1 MVDYKFCFIFLPCV
15 IIIKLIKEHKQD
27 LYNIKSNLYELTYKY
42 EQIITLLES
51 LKLKKLIQTD
61 DDYERVLQTQS
72 THVFSTRN

>member
-1 MVDYKFCFIFLPCV
+1 MVDYKFCFIFFPCV
-15 IIIKLIKEHKQD
+15 IIIKLIKQD

-61 DDYERVLQTQS
+61 DERVLQKQT
-72 THVFSTRN
+72 THVFSYRN